1 MEEGFSSVREGSRT
15 TNGWFLVLLE
25 VIVDEAKDERGLVRR
40 CQSAFCHSL
49 RQSSRLQWSRL
60 TLPTAASP
68 SSTSLTLL
76 LGFGAAAAES
86 VMMDMLIL
94 VDGSVR
100 RSQQLG

>member
-1 MEEGFSSVREGSRT
+1 MEARHGGSRRSRT

-25 VIVDEAKDERGLVRR
+25 IVVDKAQDERGLVRVTISR
-40 CQSAFCHSL
+40 CQSL
-49 RQSSRLQWSRL
+49 RQNRRLQWSGP

-86 VMMDMLIL
+86 VMMDML
-94 VDGSVR
+94 
-100 RSQQLG
+100 